1 MHRYILII
9 ILMCL
14 SACGTRANIDML
26 VVNGKFVTMDDELK
40 NNEIE
45 SIAIRD
51 GRIVD
56 MGKAEV
62 MKKKYVANRIEDV
75 KGQLVLPGLIDAH
88 LHMLNIGHYLTQ
100 LDLVGTESYDQV
112 ITLVRDR
119 VANTNKGAWIRGR
132 GWDQNDWSK
141 KDFPEHAALTA
152 VSPDHF
158 IVLERVD
165 GHAVLVNQ
173 NVLTAAKIN
182 RETPDPRG
190 GKIMR
195 NAQGEP
201 TGVLIDN
208 AIDLLIPY
216 IPKYTLSEDSLAL
229 EAAMSACLKVGLTSV
244 HDAGVDTN
252 HIDVYKELG
261 RRNKLRVRVYAMLNG
276 FDRRLLDMYYKKG
289 PEKNLFNQFL
299 TIASIKLYSDGAL
312 GSRGAALLEPY
323 SDSPQSKGL
332 ELMMK
337 PRLEIIATDALK
349 WGFQV
354 CTHAIGDRGNRN
366 TLDAYE
372 AAMKAVPDSATYK
385 RFRIEHAQVVNEA
398 DIPRFATLGVI
409 ASMQPTHCTSDMYW
423 AEERVGKDRIR
434 GAYAWQKFIKNGVRL
449 AAGSDAPVESH
460 NPLLGV
466 YAAVTRQD
474 AKGWPP
480 GGWYPDQKLSILEAL
495 RAFTIDAAYAGFE
508 EAQKGSL
515 TVGKMADIVVLSK
528 DITTADPR
536 EILNTHVVWTMVGGK
551 IVYRQP

>member
-1 MHRYILII
+1 
-9 ILMCL
+9 
-14 SACGTRANIDML
+14 
-26 VVNGKFVTMDDELK
+26 
-40 NNEIE
+40 
-45 SIAIRD
+45 
-51 GRIVD
+51 
-56 MGKAEV
+56 
-62 MKKKYVANRIEDV
+62 
-75 KGQLVLPGLIDAH
+75 
-88 LHMLNIGHYLTQ
+88 
-100 LDLVGTESYDQV
+100 
-112 ITLVRDR
+112 
-119 VANTNKGAWIRGR
+119 
-132 GWDQNDWSK
+132 
-141 KDFPEHAALTA
+141 DFPEHAALTA

-261 RRNKLRVRVYAMLNG
+261 RRNKLCVRVYAMLNG

-508 EAQKGSL
+508 ETQKGSL